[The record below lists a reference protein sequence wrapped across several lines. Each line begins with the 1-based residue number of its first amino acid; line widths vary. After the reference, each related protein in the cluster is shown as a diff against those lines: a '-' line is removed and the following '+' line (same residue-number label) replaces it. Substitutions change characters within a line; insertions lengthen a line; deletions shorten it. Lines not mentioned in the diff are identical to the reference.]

1 MATTSKN
8 ATAVQNVRGYG
19 KFDTKSMEFTFK
31 PSEKGEPVQKN
42 VIRRG
47 RSKLYETE
55 GEKES
60 SVVAHIVASKNST
73 DPIADIYD
81 DLGKLAKRHGTKIPP
96 VPSGRK
102 LLETPMMTVVADE
115 EEKAVTAVV
124 RFSYKEALMPSQ
136 TIVTTT
142 HKLNTCLL
150 ENARLFI

>member
-1 MATTSKN
+1 M
-8 ATAVQNVRGYG
+8 AVQSVRGYG
-19 KFDTKSMEFTFK
+19 KFDTENKEFTFK
-31 PSEKGEPVQKN
+31 PYEKGEPVQKN

-55 GEKES
+55 GEKEA
-60 SVVAHIVASKNST
+60 SVVAHIVANKNST

-81 DLGKLAKRHGTKIPP
+81 DLGKLAKSHGTKMPP

-115 EEKAVTAVV
+115 EEKAVTVV
-124 RFSYKEALMPSQ
+124 VKFGYKEAFMPSQ
-136 TIVTTT
+136 TIVAMT

-150 ENARLFI
+150 ENTKLFV